1 MEEINCMKIATLNG
15 GKWDN
20 AIESNHRV
28 YSAEA
33 ISLTVTTCAGGNHEA
48 KILDDENR
56 ECRVRKLTENECFRL
71 QGVKDEDYA
80 KIRKNHS
87 KSACYHLA
95 GDSICTSVLMAIF
108 GQMLG
113 LDYETKIKELTKEL
127 SKGLKNGRD

>member
-1 MEEINCMKIATLNG
+1 M
-15 GKWDN
+15 GKRNRKQSPRLFCRGDFSYRYN
-20 AIESNHRV
+20 MR
-28 YSAEA
+28 
-33 ISLTVTTCAGGNHEA
+33 GGNQEV

-56 ECRVRKLTENECFRL
+56 ECRVRKLTEGECFRL

-80 KIRKNHS
+80 KIRENHS

-113 LDYETKIKELTKEL
+113 LDYEAKIKELTKEL
-127 SKGLKNGRD
+127 SKGRKNGRD

>member
-1 MEEINCMKIATLNG
+1 MEELNCMKIATLSG

-20 AIESNHRV
+20 TLEHSCRV
-28 YSAEA
+28 YSADA
-33 ISLTVTTCAGGNHEA
+33 ISPTVVAGGGGNLEV

-56 ECRVRKLTENECFRL
+56 ECRVRKLTEGECFRL

-80 KIRKNHS
+80 KIRNNHS

-113 LDYETKIKELTKEL
+113 LDYETKIKEL
-127 SKGLKNGRD
+127 SKGRKNGRD

>member
-1 MEEINCMKIATLNG
+1 M
-15 GKWDN
+15 
-20 AIESNHRV
+20 
-28 YSAEA
+28 
-33 ISLTVTTCAGGNHEA
+33 

-56 ECRVRKLTENECFRL
+56 ECRVRKLTEGECFRL

-80 KIRKNHS
+80 KIRENHS
-87 KSACYHLA
+87 KSTCYHLA

-127 SKGLKNGRD
+127 SKGRKNDRD

>member
-1 MEEINCMKIATLNG
+1 MGQHIGAQLPRLFCRCDFSDSRNTHG
-15 GKWDN
+15 RGQD
-20 AIESNHRV
+20 V
-28 YSAEA
+28 
-33 ISLTVTTCAGGNHEA
+33 

-56 ECRVRKLTENECFRL
+56 ECRVRKLTEGECFRL

-127 SKGLKNGRD
+127 SKGRKNDRD

>member
-1 MEEINCMKIATLNG
+1 MGQRIGVQPPRLFCRCDFSDSRNM
-15 GKWDN
+15 
-20 AIESNHRV
+20 R
-28 YSAEA
+28 
-33 ISLTVTTCAGGNHEA
+33 GGNLEV

-56 ECRVRKLTENECFRL
+56 ECRVRKLTEGECFRL

-80 KIRKNHS
+80 KIRNNHP

-127 SKGLKNGRD
+127 SKGRKNDRD

>member
-1 MEEINCMKIATLNG
+1 M
-15 GKWDN
+15 GKHNRKQSPRLFCRGDFSYRYNMW
-20 AIESNHRV
+20 
-28 YSAEA
+28 
-33 ISLTVTTCAGGNHEA
+33 GGNQEV

-56 ECRVRKLTENECFRL
+56 ECRVRKLTEGECFRL
-71 QGVKDEDYA
+71 QGVKDDDYA
-80 KIRKNHS
+80 KIRENHS

-127 SKGLKNGRD
+127 LKGRKNGRD

>member
-1 MEEINCMKIATLNG
+1 MEELNCMKIAMLSG

-20 AIESNHRV
+20 TLERSCRV
-28 YSAEA
+28 YSADA
-33 ISLTVTTCAGGNHEA
+33 ISP
-48 KILDDENR
+48 ILDDENR
-56 ECRVRKLTENECFRL
+56 ECRVRKLTEGECFRL

-127 SKGLKNGRD
+127 SKGRKNGRD

>member
-1 MEEINCMKIATLNG
+1 MGQHIGAQLPRLFCRCDFSDSRNMHGRG
-15 GKWDN
+15 GQD
-20 AIESNHRV
+20 V
-28 YSAEA
+28 
-33 ISLTVTTCAGGNHEA
+33 

-56 ECRVRKLTENECFRL
+56 ECRVRKLTEGECFRL

-80 KIRKNHS
+80 KIRENHS

-113 LDYETKIKELTKEL
+113 LDYEAKIKELTKEL
-127 SKGLKNGRD
+127 SKGRKNGRD